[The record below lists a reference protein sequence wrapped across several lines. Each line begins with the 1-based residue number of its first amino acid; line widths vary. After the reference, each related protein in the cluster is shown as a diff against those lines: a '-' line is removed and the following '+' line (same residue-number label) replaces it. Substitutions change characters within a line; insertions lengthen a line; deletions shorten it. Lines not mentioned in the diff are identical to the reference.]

1 MSVIDHKCPSCNAN
15 LPYNPTTGKW
25 DCEYCGNSFTLQE
38 LIEIEDKN
46 NNIVQ
51 ELDVYL
57 CPDCG
62 AKVVADENTSATFC
76 VFCGNTNIIKE
87 RLIDEFEP
95 DEIIPFKIDK
105 KTATDIYKQSIN
117 QKKFL
122 PSKFKKK
129 STINKITGV
138 YVPFW
143 LFNCEGTCELD
154 TNAEKVSSS
163 RRDDHEYTTTKEY
176 QLLREAKFNFEKL
189 PIDGLEKL
197 ENELIYSVEPFDYK
211 DMQKF
216 NLSYLAGF
224 LAKKYDIDQKK
235 AYEVAEDRM
244 KETIRANLMETMSSY
259 SSVSEGKLKVDSK
272 TNGIKYALLP
282 IWLLNVQYKYRNYK
296 CVINGQ
302 TGKYHGKY
310 PISIL
315 KVIACFLFF
324 FLIPFVTCLGIMNI
338 WNLYHEIILKGILIV
353 LLNSL
358 PILLMIASIMP
369 SVSLISNVCKLK
381 SLRKELLH
389 NRKERNR
396 IREEIKK
403 LENEKKHYIVDYFI
417 IQCFCLL
424 MLSCAGI
431 LTSNTIYKTMGEYT
445 LRGSG
450 ILFLLVFVIAVI
462 FGLSRK

>member
-15 LPYNPTTGKW
+15 LPYNPTIGKW
-25 DCEYCGNSFTLQE
+25 DCEYCGNSFALQE

-46 NNIVQ
+46 TNTAQ

-163 RRDDHEYTTTKEY
+163 RRGDYEYTTTKEY
-176 QLLREAKFNFEKL
+176 QILREAKFNFEKL

-224 LAKKYDIDQKK
+224 LAKKYDIDQQK

-259 SSVSEGKLKVDSK
+259 SSVGEGKLKVDSK

-338 WNLYHEIILKGILIV
+338 WNLYHEIILKV
-353 LLNSL
+353 LLIIL
-358 PILLMIASIMP
+358 PIALIAIIIIPSIL
-369 SVSLISNVCKLK
+369 LISSRCKLR
-381 SLRKELLH
+381 SLKKQLLYKREGY
-389 NRKERNR
+389 NG
-396 IREEIKK
+396 ITEEIKK
-403 LENEKKHYIVDYFI
+403 QEKINSFCVLSI
-417 IQCFCLL
+417 IFQLLCIL
-424 MLSCAGI
+424 MLIFWGAWASE
-431 LTSNTIYKTMGEYT
+431 TINIFIGMSTVLFAMLLFFFT
-445 LRGSG
+445 L
-450 ILFLLVFVIAVI
+450 IIVFI
-462 FGLSRK
+462 FSKE